1 MPRRECSPMRPIL
14 APSNLR
20 RASLLC
26 MGIAFGL
33 LVSPHAHDSTAVMIV
48 SSALAF
54 ASVALL
60 SRYGLPS

>member
-1 MPRRECSPMRPIL
+1 MTNIFNRSFF
-14 APSNLR
+14 R

-33 LVSPHAHDSTAVMIV
+33 VAAPHAIGSASIV
-48 SSALAF
+48 VASALCF
-54 ASVALL
+54 VSVGLL

>member
-1 MPRRECSPMRPIL
+1 MTNIFNRSFF
-14 APSNLR
+14 R

-33 LVSPHAHDSTAVMIV
+33 MAAPHAIGSASIV
-48 SSALAF
+48 VASALCF
-54 ASVALL
+54 VSVGLL